1 MSINEWIKTH
11 AEPGEFEG
19 VPFIAI
25 PNMPGRDPFTIEE
38 IIEALKNEDKGN
50 ENHKGRKENHYDRK
64 S

>member
-1 MSINEWIKTH
+1 MSIKEWIKTH
-11 AEPGEFEG
+11 AELGEFEG
-19 VPFIAI
+19 VLYLAVLNI
-25 PNMPGRDPFTIEE
+25 PGRNPFTTEE

>member
-1 MSINEWIKTH
+1 MKINEWIKNNIET
-11 AEPGEFEG
+11 GECDG
-19 VPFIAI
+19 VPYIAI